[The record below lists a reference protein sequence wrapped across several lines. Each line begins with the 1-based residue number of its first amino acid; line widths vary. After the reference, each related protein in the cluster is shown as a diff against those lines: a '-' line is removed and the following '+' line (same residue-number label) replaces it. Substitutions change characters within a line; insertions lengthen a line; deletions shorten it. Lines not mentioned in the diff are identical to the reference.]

1 MAEKDRGDSTHA
13 EAFEKGRLGA
23 DPHIERDAF
32 TLQGQG
38 EGTAHREREAREELR
53 ATSLTASRDPDYGK
67 PSSSSGSSSKSSSS
81 KSASKSSASGSS
93 SSS

>member
-38 EGTAHREREAREELR
+38 EDTAQREREARDELR

-67 PSSSSGSSSKSSSS
+67 SSRSGKSSKGSSSKSGSTS
-81 KSASKSSASGSS
+81 SGSS